1 MKTTL
6 TKRILSIIAVISLL
20 LAFGLFAIASSDS
33 EGSSDDQGSGDA
45 SSDSGKDSN
54 IYYYNVNIKSC
65 RLAKD
70 YSGNPIAII
79 TYTFTNNA
87 EDATCFMYAFNDAV
101 YQNGVGLNKCY
112 LTSDTAN
119 YSSENQTKQNKTGA
133 TLDVEF
139 AYVLNDETTDLEVEV
154 KRLIDFF
161 DKDEMITKTFK
172 IAK

>member
-6 TKRILSIIAVISLL
+6 TKRILSIVAVIALL
-20 LAFGLFAIASSDS
+20 LAYGLFAMASGSSEDADNQGSDS
-33 EGSSDDQGSGDA
+33 A
-45 SSDSGKDSN
+45 TTDSGKDSN
-54 IYYYNVNIKSC
+54 IYYYNVVIKSC

-70 YSGNPIAII
+70 YSGNPIAIV

-112 LTSDTAN
+112 LASDSAN
-119 YSSENQTKQNKTGA
+119 YSSENQTKQIKTGA
-133 TLDVEF
+133 TLDVEV

-154 KRLIDFF
+154 KRLINFF
-161 DKDEMITKTFK
+161 DKDEMVTKTFK
-172 IAK
+172 ITE